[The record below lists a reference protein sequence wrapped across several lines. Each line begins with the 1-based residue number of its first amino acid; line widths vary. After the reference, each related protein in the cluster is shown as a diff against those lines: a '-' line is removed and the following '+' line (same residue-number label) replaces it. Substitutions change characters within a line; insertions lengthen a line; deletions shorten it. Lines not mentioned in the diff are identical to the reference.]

1 VVRISEITSTPITA
15 SSEAITSKITEKIR
29 SFLATAQDTEAD
41 APTKIAALAR
51 FYGKEPEFRFCDAD
65 GPFHHGWG
73 PSGGDES
80 RSYQRWFS
88 AVFRSGI
95 ASQRFSFTDL
105 SVVQLGVTL
114 LSTCRVTADVTD
126 QQGQASH
133 MELRLTFLWK
143 PKGSDDYE
151 ICHEHFSVKG
161 DWVWQ

>member
-1 VVRISEITSTPITA
+1 MA
-15 SSEAITSKITEKIR
+15 SSTAVIAQITEKIR
-29 SFLATAQDTEAD
+29 SFLAAAQDDKSD
-41 APTKIAALAR
+41 AAAKLAALAE

-73 PSGGDES
+73 ASGGDES

-95 ASQRFSFTDL
+95 ASQSFSFTDL
-105 SVVQLGVTL
+105 SVVQLGATL

-143 PKGSDDYE
+143 PKSSGDFE